1 MSVGRRAL
9 TKEDIAK
16 RAEFPDLTFM
26 TKWSSGG
33 NVCDYMRGG
42 SLLIN
47 GLVASERSGGAIV
60 YSQGRCAR
68 SRVVVTQG
76 PSCACRRGATIRWAS
91 LRWLSEVAGRNAS
104 YDSSAERGARRLLI

>member
-33 NVCDYMRGG
+33 NVCDY
-42 SLLIN
+42 